1 MALPPQ
7 PRRPPPPFLCI
18 LLIWL
23 GLFHFGTLPSQAAP
37 ESPLPRPGECALWA
51 GQARLLARR
60 LLEQAV
66 HSERPEL
73 ARFYVESAFQLSPAP
88 PLLYNLGL
96 LWLRSG
102 HPVESA
108 DLLRRYQA
116 EVGPSFPTIIAPSS
130 AKRSSHC
137 PRQLRGRASR
147 RQPTRWCMSMIAWSD
162 ARRCGRRCS
171 CQVAP
176 HRVRIELGYR
186 HAEANV
192 SDPAAISGGRTPM
205 PLRLPLPSAVVLIAP
220 ELEVG
225 HERRLASLLTEQGI
239 TLVPARDRE
248 LLLSQLPDRT
258 GCLDADELSAVAR

>member
-116 EVGPSFPTIIAPSS
+116 EVGPDLPDD
-130 AKRSSHC
+130 H
-137 PRQLRGRASR
+137 RA
-147 RQPTRWCMSMIAWSD
+147 
-162 ARRCGRRCS
+162 
-171 CQVAP
+171 V
-176 HRVRIELGYR
+176 
-186 HAEANV
+186 V
-192 SDPAAISGGRTPM
+192 SKA
-205 PLRLPLPSAVVLIAP
+205 LQPLPTPSYEVELQTTADAVVY
-220 ELEVG
+220 V
-225 HERRLASLLTEQGI
+225 
-239 TLVPARDRE
+239 
-248 LLLSQLPDRT
+248 
-258 GCLDADELSAVAR
+258 